1 MRCILFVET
10 CRKEDAVIEKILLIL
25 ESETMC
31 KALSEA
37 LINYEV
43 YSCKVDA
50 VSEVLAEF
58 CPDALILDLFLPG
71 TDGFTL
77 MEDHHTLLP
86 PAILL
91 LSVLDSDYVQK
102 RAAQLGVDFIIRKPC
117 SVDYIARH
125 LADILMSRQFPDFP
139 DNETL
144 VDHLLSQFH
153 LHTKE
158 RVLNVL
164 RKIITLSTEDP
175 DCLLTKDMYTKVCPE
190 YGASTDAVDQAI
202 RRCLRNAWL
211 NRHKHPAAWAQF
223 FPDYDTCP
231 SNGVFIASLAAFL
244 RKKYPSRFRKGS

>member
-1 MRCILFVET
+1 M
-10 CRKEDAVIEKILLIL
+10 EKILLIL
-25 ESETMC
+25 ESDTMC

-37 LINYEV
+37 LISYEV
-43 YSCKVDA
+43 LSCKAD
-50 VSEVLAEF
+50 EVPEILAKF
-58 CPDALILDLFLPG
+58 RPDALILDLFLPG

-77 MEDHHTLLP
+77 MEDHNALLP

-117 SVDYIARH
+117 SADYIVRH
-125 LADILMSRQFPDFP
+125 LADILMSRRFPDFP

-144 VDHLLSQFH
+144 VEHLLSQFH

-158 RVLNVL
+158 RVLSSL
-164 RKIITLSTEDP
+164 RQIIILGAEDP
-175 DCLLTKDMYTKVCPE
+175 DCLLTKDLYAKVCPE

-202 RRCLRNAWL
+202 RRCLRSAWF
-211 NRHKHPAAWAQF
+211 NRHKHPAAWELF
-223 FPDYDTCP
+223 FPEYDSCP
-231 SNGVFIASLAAFL
+231 SNGVFIATLAAFL

>member
-1 MRCILFVET
+1 M
-10 CRKEDAVIEKILLIL
+10 EKVLLIL

-71 TDGFTL
+71 NDGFTL
-77 MEDHHTLLP
+77 MEDCNALLP

-91 LSVLDSDYVQK
+91 LSVLNSDYVQK
-102 RAAQLGVDFIIRKPC
+102 RAAQLGVDFIIQKPC
-117 SVDYIARH
+117 PVDYIVRH
-125 LADILMSRQFPDFP
+125 LADILIARQFSDFP
-139 DNETL
+139 DNEALT
-144 VDHLLSQFH
+144 DHLLSQFH

-158 RVLNVL
+158 RVLNAL
-164 RKIITLSTEDP
+164 RKIIILGAEDP
-175 DCLLTKDMYTKVCPE
+175 DCLLTKDMYAKVCPE

-211 NRHKHPAAWAQF
+211 NRHKHPVAWELF
-223 FPDYDTCP
+223 FPGYEACP
-231 SNGVFIASLAAFL
+231 SNGVFIAILAAFL

>member
-1 MRCILFVET
+1 M
-10 CRKEDAVIEKILLIL
+10 EKILLIL
-25 ESETMC
+25 ESDSMC
-31 KALSEA
+31 KALSES

-43 YSCKVDA
+43 CSCK
-50 VSEVLAEF
+50 AEEAPETLVEF
-58 CPDALILDLFLPG
+58 RPDALILDLFLPA

-77 MEDHHTLLP
+77 LEDHSTLLP
-86 PAILL
+86 PTILL
-91 LSVLDSDYVQK
+91 LSVLDSDYIQK

-117 SVDYIARH
+117 SVDYIVRH

-158 RVLNVL
+158 RVLTAL
-164 RKIITLSTEDP
+164 RKVIILGATDP
-175 DCLLTKDMYTKVCPE
+175 DCLLTKDLYTKVCTE

-202 RRCLRNAWL
+202 RRCLRKAWGSH
-211 NRHKHPAAWAQF
+211 HKHPTAWELF
-223 FPDYDTCP
+223 FPGYDTCP
-231 SNGVFIASLAAFL
+231 SNGVFIATLAAFL

>member
-1 MRCILFVET
+1 M
-10 CRKEDAVIEKILLIL
+10 KKILLIL
-25 ESETMC
+25 ESDAICE
-31 KALSEA
+31 ALSNA

-43 YSCKVDA
+43 CSCKA
-50 VSEVLAEF
+50 EEASEILAQF
-58 CPDALILDLFLPG
+58 RPDALILDLFLPG
-71 TDGFTL
+71 ADGFTL
-77 MEDHHTLLP
+77 LEDHSTLLP

-91 LSVLDSDYVQK
+91 LSVLDSDYIQK

-117 SVDYIARH
+117 SVDYIVRH
-125 LADILMSRQFPDFP
+125 LVDILMSRQFPDFP

-158 RVLNVL
+158 RVLNAL
-164 RKIITLSTEDP
+164 RKIIILGTEDP
-175 DCLLTKDMYTKVCPE
+175 DCLLTKDMYARVCPE

-211 NRHKHPAAWAQF
+211 NRHKHSAAWELF

-231 SNGVFIASLAAFL
+231 SNGVFIATLAAFL

>member
-1 MRCILFVET
+1 M
-10 CRKEDAVIEKILLIL
+10 EKILLIL

-43 YSCKVDA
+43 YSCKADTF
-50 VSEVLAEF
+50 SEALAEF
-58 CPDALILDLFLPG
+58 RPDALILDLFLPG
-71 TDGFTL
+71 TDGFTI
-77 MEDHHTLLP
+77 MEDCNSLLP

-117 SVDYIARH
+117 SVDYIIRH
-125 LADILMSRQFPDFP
+125 LEDMLLSRRLPDFP
-139 DNETL
+139 DNESL

-158 RVLNVL
+158 RALTAL
-164 RKIITLSTEDP
+164 RRMVILGAEDP
-175 DCLLTKDMYTKVCPE
+175 DCLLTKDLYTKVCRE

-211 NRHKHPAAWAQF
+211 NRHKHSATWAQF
-223 FPDYDTCP
+223 FPDYDVCP
-231 SNGVFIASLAAFL
+231 SNGVFIATLSAFL

>member
-1 MRCILFVET
+1 M
-10 CRKEDAVIEKILLIL
+10 EKILLIL
-25 ESETMC
+25 ESDTMC

-43 YSCKVDA
+43 CTCKADSF
-50 VSEVLAEF
+50 SETLAQF
-58 CPDALILDLFLPG
+58 HPDALILDLFLPG
-71 TDGFTL
+71 SDGFTL
-77 MEDHHTLLP
+77 MEDHSALLP
-86 PAILL
+86 SAILL

-117 SVDYIARH
+117 SVDDIVRH

-158 RVLNVL
+158 RILTAL
-164 RKIITLSTEDP
+164 RKIIILGAEDP
-175 DCLLTKDMYTKVCPE
+175 DCLLTKDLYTTVCPK
-190 YGASTDAVDQAI
+190 YGASIDAVDQAI

-211 NRHKHPAAWAQF
+211 NRHKHSAAWELF

-231 SNGVFIASLAAFL
+231 SNGVFIATLAAFL